1 MLLETPENPRPP
13 NTNSGRIETPDS
25 VQLRYGYW
33 RTTRPPSKG
42 TVIILQGRAEF
53 IEKYFETAGELRE
66 KGFDVLT
73 FDWRGQGGSSR
84 LLRDHYRGYVDDF
97 DQYVMDLETIFEQ
110 IALPDCRP
118 PFYILAH
125 STGSLAALMAAPRM
139 GNRVRR
145 MLLGSPFAGFNT
157 APISPG
163 MVKFMSTTLTMVGLG
178 EIYMAGGKNLMV
190 KRMFAGN
197 RLTSD
202 QRRFERNAAYARAYP
217 ELTIGGATAAWVSA
231 AARAI
236 DRLWDPDF
244 LGSIAI
250 PTLLVGAGRDAVVSN
265 QAIELLG
272 RRLRAGRCVMIS
284 GAKHELLQEADIYRE
299 QLMAAFDA
307 FVPGSAEQAAE

>member
-178 EIYMAGGKNLMV
+178 EIYMAGGKDLMV

-202 QRRFERNAAYARAYP
+202 QRRFERNAAYARTYP

-236 DRLWDPDF
+236 GRLWDPDF
-244 LGSIAI
+244 LGSISI
-250 PTLLVGAGRDAVVSN
+250 PTLLVAAGRDAVVSN

-272 RRLRAGRCVMIS
+272 RRLRAGRCLMIS
-284 GAKHELLQEADIYRE
+284 GAKHELLQEADIFRE

-307 FVPGSAEQAAE
+307 FVPGTEKTAE